1 MPWDALGVLRAK
13 GPPIVGHLR
22 SQNLHRLEGLVGLVP
37 GNQKKRWW
45 NHRPK
50 DILQWKNSEAKWGI
64 KQSLAPTT
72 QTSDVSKENWD

>member
-37 GNQKKRWW
+37 GNQKKTLVK
-45 NHRPK
+45 PP
-50 DILQWKNSEAKWGI
+50 AKRYFAVK
-64 KQSLAPTT
+64 KQ
-72 QTSDVSKENWD
+72 

>member
-37 GNQKKRWW
+37 GNQKNAGETTGQK
-45 NHRPK
+45 
-50 DILQWKNSEAKWGI
+50 ILCSEKTVKLNEVSNKVWLYNSNK
-64 KQSLAPTT
+64 
-72 QTSDVSKENWD
+72 

>member
-37 GNQKKRWW
+37 GNQKKNAGETTGQKIFCSEKTVKQNEVSNKIW
-45 NHRPK
+45 
-50 DILQWKNSEAKWGI
+50 LYNSNK
-64 KQSLAPTT
+64 
-72 QTSDVSKENWD
+72 